1 MGCSSADSAGYRIYA
16 APEGDGDTEDS
27 PPKVEQI
34 VNTPATASDYSA
46 EQPIEGK
53 STGFDRQLSSRAF
66 AIFILIWLALG
77 ALAVF
82 AA

>member
-1 MGCSSADSAGYRIYA
+1 M
-16 APEGDGDTEDS
+16 
-27 PPKVEQI
+27 
-34 VNTPATASDYSA
+34 SDYST
-46 EQPIEGK
+46 EQRTEAK
-53 STGFDRQLSSRAF
+53 SNGFDRQLSSRAF

>member
-1 MGCSSADSAGYRIYA
+1 
-16 APEGDGDTEDS
+16 
-27 PPKVEQI
+27 
-34 VNTPATASDYSA
+34 VNNPATVSEYSA
-46 EQPIEGK
+46 EQSIEAK

-66 AIFILIWLALG
+66 AVFILIWLALG

>member
-1 MGCSSADSAGYRIYA
+1 MGCSGPDSAGYRIHA
-16 APEGDGDTEDS
+16 APEGDVGTEDS
-27 PPKVEQI
+27 SRKFEQI
-34 VNTPATASDYSA
+34 VNTPVSDYSA
-46 EQPIEGK
+46 EQLIEGK

-77 ALAVF
+77 ALAAF

>member
-1 MGCSSADSAGYRIYA
+1 M
-16 APEGDGDTEDS
+16 
-27 PPKVEQI
+27 
-34 VNTPATASDYSA
+34 NTPATVSDYPTEHA
-46 EQPIEGK
+46 QAK
-53 STGFDRQLSSRAF
+53 ANGFDRQLSSRAF

>member
-1 MGCSSADSAGYRIYA
+1 
-16 APEGDGDTEDS
+16 
-27 PPKVEQI
+27 
-34 VNTPATASDYSA
+34 VNTAAKVSDYPA
-46 EQPIEGK
+46 KQPIEAK
-53 STGFDRQLSSRAF
+53 ATGFDRQLSSRAF

>member
-1 MGCSSADSAGYRIYA
+1 MGGSGADSAGYRIYT
-16 APEGDGDTEDS
+16 APEVDVRTEDS
-27 PPKVEQI
+27 PRKFEQI
-34 VNTPATASDYSA
+34 VNTPATVSDYSA
-46 EQPIEGK
+46 ERPIEAK
-53 STGFDRQLSSRAF
+53 SAGFDRQLSSRAF

>member
-1 MGCSSADSAGYRIYA
+1 MGRSSADFVGYRIYA
-16 APEGDGDTEDS
+16 APEMDVCTEDS
-27 PPKVEQI
+27 PCTFDQT
-34 VNTPATASDYSA
+34 VNTPVSEYSA
-46 EQPIEGK
+46 EQPIEAK

-66 AIFILIWLALG
+66 AVFILIWLALG

>member
-1 MGCSSADSAGYRIYA
+1 L
-16 APEGDGDTEDS
+16 
-27 PPKVEQI
+27 EQI
-34 VNTPATASDYSA
+34 VNTPVSGYST
-46 EQPIEGK
+46 EQPIEAK
-53 STGFDRQLSSRAF
+53 YNGFDRQLSSRAF

>member
-1 MGCSSADSAGYRIYA
+1 
-16 APEGDGDTEDS
+16 
-27 PPKVEQI
+27 
-34 VNTPATASDYSA
+34 
-46 EQPIEGK
+46 
-53 STGFDRQLSSRAF
+53 LSSRAF

>member
-1 MGCSSADSAGYRIYA
+1 MGCSGSDSARYRVHA

-27 PPKVEQI
+27 SRKFEQI
-34 VNTPATASDYSA
+34 VNTPATASEYSA
-46 EQPIEGK
+46 EQPIEAK

-66 AIFILIWLALG
+66 AVFILIWLALG

>member
-1 MGCSSADSAGYRIYA
+1 MS
-16 APEGDGDTEDS
+16 
-27 PPKVEQI
+27 KI
-34 VNTPATASDYSA
+34 VRTPTTIIDYSA
-46 EQPIEGK
+46 DHTAEAK
-53 STGFDRQLSSRAF
+53 SAGFDRQLSSRAF

>member
-1 MGCSSADSAGYRIYA
+1 
-16 APEGDGDTEDS
+16 
-27 PPKVEQI
+27 

-46 EQPIEGK
+46 EQPIEAK
-53 STGFDRQLSSRAF
+53 SFDRQLSSRAF

-77 ALAVF
+77 ALAAF

>member
-1 MGCSSADSAGYRIYA
+1 
-16 APEGDGDTEDS
+16 
-27 PPKVEQI
+27 
-34 VNTPATASDYSA
+34 VNTPETASGYSA
-46 EQPIEGK
+46 EHTVEAK
-53 STGFDRQLSSRAF
+53 ATGFDRQLSSRAF

>member
-1 MGCSSADSAGYRIYA
+1 MGCSGPDSAGYRIHA
-16 APEGDGDTEDS
+16 APEGDGDTKDS
-27 PPKVEQI
+27 PRKFEQI
-34 VNTPATASDYSA
+34 VNTPATVSDYLA
-46 EQPIEGK
+46 EHAEAK
-53 STGFDRQLSSRAF
+53 STGFDRQLSGRAF

>member
-1 MGCSSADSAGYRIYA
+1 VSTPTTITHHSADQAAEAKSA
-16 APEGDGDTEDS
+16 
-27 PPKVEQI
+27 
-34 VNTPATASDYSA
+34 
-46 EQPIEGK
+46 
-53 STGFDRQLSSRAF
+53 GFDRQLSSRAF